1 MLENIAWI
9 RVPHESEI
17 SPCPVF
23 VRKFHLN
30 GNETE
35 LTLAVTCI
43 GIYRVSLN
51 GTPVGDALFAPGF
64 TSYPHRL
71 QVQTYDLRPYAAV
84 GENRLEIQ
92 CANGWA
98 VGFLGRGNT
107 NHIFADHISL
117 AAKISRTDSD
127 GSVTCIGTDPDW
139 TVCKNAIRSAEFY
152 HGETDDF
159 TAKEECLGNALPD
172 VAPTAHLIPDEGVP
186 VREIAR
192 VHAKRLFRTPK
203 GETVVDFGQNLAG
216 YAEIT
221 VTGKP
226 GDRVTL
232 SHAETLD
239 RDGNFYTKNLELAEC
254 RNTYILDGTP
264 RVLKPHFT
272 FQGYRYI
279 RIDEFPAEEEIRP
292 ENFVSV
298 AISSDLKQTGSFLCG
313 NEKVNRLYRN
323 TLWGQRSNFI
333 DIPTDCPQRDERL
346 GWLGDA
352 QVFIRTAAINCDVRR
367 FFEKWLNDV
376 MVEQN
381 PDGGIYGVVPKVPGR
396 GTKIST
402 AWGDATVICPWELY
416 RAYGDRDLL
425 ARHFPMMQKWVDY
438 VHAQGPEEFLW
449 LGGNHYGDWLAA
461 DADLSPAVRR
471 GATQTD
477 LIASAYFAY
486 VTQILIHAGEVL
498 GKEMQPYRD
507 LLTRIRTAFR
517 KTFMRDGLPVLYPKF
532 DGLSSDRRVIGQT
545 QTAIVLI
552 LHFGL
557 YEGEAEKAKLAD
569 TLLEMIRENGGCMAT
584 GFVGTPFL
592 LHALTEAGR
601 VKEAYDLFLQEKYP
615 SWLFSVNR
623 GATTIWEHWDGI
635 REDGSFWDDE
645 KNSFNHYSY
654 GCVFDWVCG
663 EALGINP
670 AEPAYRR
677 VRITPHPDR
686 RLGFA
691 EGSITPPVGK
701 ISVAWHFEEDG
712 QVRYNICLPDGV
724 EGELIL
730 PGGQT
735 SVLLPGQSVFYGT
748 ER

>member
-1 MLENIAWI
+1 MLSCAKWI
-9 RVPHESEI
+9 RSPQEIGI

-23 VRKFHLN
+23 ARTFRLT
-30 GNETE
+30 GSETG
-35 LTLAVTCI
+35 LSLAVTCI
-43 GIYRVSLN
+43 GIYRVTLN
-51 GTPVGDALFAPGF
+51 GISVSDALFAPGF
-64 TSYPHRL
+64 TDYQSRL
-71 QVQTYDLRPYAAV
+71 QVQTYNLLPLASP

-117 AAKISRTDSD
+117 AAEL
-127 GSVTCIGTDPDW
+127 SVTEADGKVTELVTDECW
-139 TVCKNAIRSAEFY
+139 GVYRNAIRSAEFY

-159 TAKEECLGNALPD
+159 TAKEEYLGNAVPD
-172 VAPTAHLIPDEGVP
+172 AAPAARLIPDEGVP

-192 VHAKRLFRTPK
+192 VHAKALIRTPK
-203 GETVVDFGQNLAG
+203 GETVIDFGQNLAG

-221 VTGKP
+221 VTGAP

-239 RDGNFYTKNLELAEC
+239 REGNFYTKNLELAEC
-254 RNTYILDGTP
+254 RNTYVLDGTP

-279 RIDEFPAEEEIRP
+279 RIDEFPAGEEIRP

-298 AISSDLKQTGSFLCG
+298 AICSDMKETGFFLCG

-352 QVFIRTAAINCDVRR
+352 QVFIRTAAINYDVKR
-367 FFEKWLNDV
+367 FFTKWLNDV
-376 MVEQN
+376 MSEQN
-381 PDGGIYGVVPKVPGR
+381 ADGGIYGVVPKVPGR
-396 GTKIST
+396 GTKISA

-425 ARHFPMMQKWVDY
+425 ARHFPMMQKWVEFIRT
-438 VHAQGPEEFLW
+438 QGPEEYLW
-449 LGGNHYGDWLAA
+449 LGGDHYGDWLAA
-461 DADLSPAVRR
+461 DAELSPAVRQ

-486 VTQILIHAGEVL
+486 VTQILVSAGEVL
-498 GKEMQPYRD
+498 GMDMQAYRT
-507 LLTRIRTAFR
+507 LHGNIRAAFR
-517 KTFMRDGLPVLYPKF
+517 KLFMKDGLPVLYPKF
-532 DGLSSDRRVIGQT
+532 DGLSTNRRVIGQT

-557 YEGEAEKAKLAD
+557 YEGSAEKEKLTD
-569 TLLEMIRENGGCMAT
+569 TLLEMIRKNGGCMAT
-584 GFVGTPFL
+584 GFVGTPYL
-592 LHALTEAGR
+592 LHVLTETGHI
-601 VKEAYDLFLQEKYP
+601 KEAYNLFLQEKYP

-635 REDGSFWDDE
+635 REDGGFWDDE

-654 GCVFDWVCG
+654 GCVFDWVFG
-663 EALGINP
+663 SALGINP

-691 EGSITPPVGK
+691 AGSVISPAGK
-701 ISVAWHFEEDG
+701 ISVSWHFEGG
-712 QVRYNICLPDGV
+712 QVRYEIDLPDGID
-724 EGELIL
+724 GELIL
-730 PGGQT
+730 PDGQT
-735 SVLLPGQSVFYGT
+735 ANLQPGKSLFYGA
-748 ER
+748 EV

>member
-1 MLENIAWI
+1 MLEHVQWI
-9 RVPHESEI
+9 RSPQEAGESA
-17 SPCPVF
+17 CPVF
-23 VRKFHLN
+23 ARSFWLD
-30 GNETE
+30 GTETD
-35 LTLAVTCI
+35 LTLAATCI
-43 GIYRVSLN
+43 GIYRVTLN
-51 GTPVGDALFAPGF
+51 GTPVSDALFAPGF
-64 TSYPHRL
+64 TSYQSRL
-71 QVQTYDLRPYAAV
+71 QVQTYRLLPYARK
-84 GENRLEIQ
+84 GENRLELQ

-117 AAKISRTDSD
+117 AAEITVTAADGAVRT
-127 GSVTCIGTDPDW
+127 IGTDGSW
-139 TVCKNAIRSAEFY
+139 TVHRNAIRSAEFY

-159 TAKEECLGNALPD
+159 TAEQTLLGAALPD
-172 VAPTAHLIPDEGVP
+172 TAPTARLIPDEGVP

-192 VHAKRLFRTPK
+192 VHAKRLIRTPK
-203 GETVVDFGQNLAG
+203 GETVIDFGQNLAG
-216 YAEIT
+216 YAEVT

-239 RDGNFYTKNLELAEC
+239 REGNFYTKNLELAEC
-254 RNTYILDGTP
+254 RNTYVLDGTP
-264 RVLKPHFT
+264 RTLKPHFT

-279 RIDEFPAEEEIRP
+279 RIDEFPAGEELRP
-292 ENFVSV
+292 ECFVSV
-298 AISSDLKQTGSFLCG
+298 AICSDLKETGSFVCG
-313 NEKVNRLYRN
+313 NEQINRLYQN

-352 QVFIRTAAINCDVRR
+352 QVFIRTAAILYDVRR
-367 FFEKWLNDV
+367 FFTKWLSDV
-376 MVEQN
+376 MLEQN
-381 PDGGIYGVVPKVPGR
+381 ADGGIYGVVPKVPGR
-396 GTKIST
+396 GTKISA

-416 RAYGDRDLL
+416 RAYGDKELL
-425 ARHFPMMQKWVDY
+425 ARHFPMMQKWVDFIRS
-438 VHAQGPEEFLW
+438 QGEEEALW
-449 LGGNHYGDWLAA
+449 LGGNHYGDWLAS
-461 DADLSPAVRR
+461 DAELSPAVRQ

-486 VTQILIHAGEVL
+486 VTQLLIRAGEVL
-498 GKEMQPYRD
+498 GRDMQAYRD
-507 LLTRIRTAFR
+507 LHDRIRAAFR
-517 KTFMRDGLPVLYPKF
+517 RTFMKDGLPVLYPKY
-532 DGLSSDRRVIGQT
+532 DGLSDNRRVLGQT

-557 YEGEAEKAKLAD
+557 YEGDAEKEGLVQ
-569 TLLEMIRENGGCMAT
+569 TLSEMIRHNGGCMST
-584 GFVGTPFL
+584 GFVGTPYL
-592 LHALTEAGR
+592 LHVLTEAGHA
-601 VKEAYDLFLQEKYP
+601 KAAYDLFLQENDP

-654 GCVFDWVCG
+654 GCVFDWVFG

-691 EGSITPPVGK
+691 AGTVTAPAGK
-701 ISVAWHFEEDG
+701 ISVSWHVSDG
-712 QVRYNICLPDGV
+712 QVRYEIILPDGIR
-724 EGELIL
+724 GDLLL
-730 PGGQT
+730 PDGQT
-735 SVLLPGQSVFYGT
+735 AELLPGRSIFYGA
-748 ER
+748 EG

>member
-1 MLENIAWI
+1 MLAHTQWI
-9 RVPHESEI
+9 RAPRETGV

-23 VRKFHLN
+23 VRTFRLD
-30 GNETE
+30 GTETA
-35 LTLAVTCI
+35 LSLDATCI
-43 GIYRVSLN
+43 GIYRVTLN
-51 GTPVGDALFAPGF
+51 GTPVSDALFAPGF
-64 TSYPHRL
+64 TSYPNRL
-71 QVQTYDLRPYAAV
+71 QVQTYSLLPYARA

-117 AAKISRTDSD
+117 AAELTVTAAD
-127 GSVTCIGTDPDW
+127 GTVTAIGTDGSW
-139 TVCKNAIRSAEFY
+139 AVYRNAIRSAEFY

-159 TAKEECLGNALPD
+159 TAAEELLGNALPD
-172 VAPTAHLIPDEGVP
+172 TAPATRLIPDEGVP

-192 VHAKRLFRTPK
+192 VHAKALIRTPK
-203 GETVVDFGQNLAG
+203 GETVIDFGQNLAG
-216 YAEIT
+216 YVEVT

-239 RDGNFYTKNLELAEC
+239 RAGNFYTKNLELAEC
-254 RNTYILDGTP
+254 RNTYVLDGTP

-279 RIDEFPAEEEIRP
+279 RIDEFPAGEEIRP

-298 AISSDLKQTGSFLCG
+298 AICSDMKETGFFLCG
-313 NEKVNRLYRN
+313 NEQINRLYRN

-352 QVFIRTAAINCDVRR
+352 QVFIRTAAIQYDVRQ
-367 FFEKWLNDV
+367 FFTKWLNDV
-376 MVEQN
+376 MLEQN
-381 PDGGIYGVVPKVPGR
+381 ADGGIYGVVPKVPGR
-396 GTKIST
+396 GTKVSA

-416 RAYGDRDLL
+416 RAYGDKALL
-425 ARHFPMMQKWVDY
+425 ARHFPMMQKWVDFI
-438 VHAQGPEEFLW
+438 HAQGPEEFLW

-461 DADLSPAVRR
+461 DAELSPAVRQ

-486 VTQILIHAGEVL
+486 VTQLLIEAGEVL
-498 GKEMQPYRD
+498 GRDMQAYRA
-507 LLTRIRTAFR
+507 LHGSIRAAFR
-517 KTFMRDGLPVLYPKF
+517 KVFMKDGLPVLYPEF
-532 DGLSSDRRVIGQT
+532 DGLSTNRRVLGQT

-557 YEGEAEKAKLAD
+557 YEGSAEKEKLVQ
-569 TLLEMIRENGGCMAT
+569 TLLEMIRHNGGCMAT

-592 LHALTEAGR
+592 LHVLTEAGHT
-601 VKEAYDLFLQEKYP
+601 KEAYDLFLQEKYP

-654 GCVFDWVCG
+654 GCVFDWVFG
-663 EALGINP
+663 AALGINP

-677 VRITPHPDR
+677 VRIAPHPDR

-691 EGSITPPVGK
+691 EGSVTAPAGK
-701 ISVAWHFEEDG
+701 ISVSWHFTGG
-712 QVRYNICLPDGV
+712 QVRYEIGLPDGIS
-724 EGELIL
+724 GELIL
-730 PGGQT
+730 PDGQKT
-735 SVLLPGQSVFYGT
+735 ALAPGRTVCFGSAD
-748 ER
+748 

>member
-1 MLENIAWI
+1 MLSNAKWI
-9 RVPHESEI
+9 RAAQNLGD

-23 VRKFHLN
+23 SRTFRTG
-30 GNETE
+30 GNESA
-35 LTLAVTCI
+35 LTLSVTCI
-43 GIYRVSLN
+43 GIYRVTLN
-51 GTPVGDALFAPGF
+51 GKTVGNALFAPGF
-64 TSYPHRL
+64 TSYQNRL
-71 QVQTYDLRPYAAV
+71 QVQVYDLRPYAV
-84 GENRLEIQ
+84 TGENRLEIQ

-98 VGFLGRGNT
+98 VGYLGRGNT
-107 NHIFADHISL
+107 LHTFADHISL
-117 AAKISRTDSD
+117 AAELTVTAED
-127 GSVTCIGTDPDW
+127 GTVTTVGTDESW
-139 TVCKNAIRSAEFY
+139 TVHRNAIRSAEFY

-159 TAKEECLGNALPD
+159 TAPDEPLGYALPD
-172 VAPTAHLIPDEGVP
+172 TAPAACLVPDEGVP

-192 VHAKRLFRTPK
+192 VRAKALIRTPK
-203 GETVVDFGQNLAG
+203 GETVIDFGQNLAG

-221 VTGKP
+221 VTGTP
-226 GDRVTL
+226 GSRVTV

-239 RDGNFYTKNLELAEC
+239 RDGNFYMKNLELAEC
-254 RNTYILDGTP
+254 RNTYILDGKP

-279 RIDEFPAEEEIRP
+279 RIDEFPAGEEIRP
-292 ENFVSV
+292 EHFVSV
-298 AISSDLKQTGSFLCG
+298 AICSDMKETGSFVCG
-313 NEKVNRLYRN
+313 NGKINRLYQN

-352 QVFIRTAAINCDVRR
+352 QVFIRTAAINYDVRQ
-367 FFEKWLNDV
+367 FFTKWLNDV
-376 MVEQN
+376 MLEQN
-381 PDGGIYGVVPKVPGR
+381 ADGGIYGVVPKVPGR
-396 GTKIST
+396 GTKISA

-416 RAYGDRDLL
+416 RAYGDRALL
-425 ARHFPMMQKWVDY
+425 ARHFPMMKKWVDY
-438 VHAQGPEEFLW
+438 IHAQGPEEFLW

-461 DADLSPAVRR
+461 DADLSPAVRQ

-486 VTQILIHAGEVL
+486 VTQILTEAGDVL
-498 GKEMQPYRD
+498 GMDMQAYRT
-507 LLTRIRTAFR
+507 LHRSIRAAFR
-517 KTFMRDGLPVLYPKF
+517 KTFMKDGLPVLFPQF
-532 DGLSSDRRVIGQT
+532 DGLSTNRRVLGQT

-557 YEGEAEKAKLAD
+557 YDGSAEKEKLIQ
-569 TLLEMIRENGGCMAT
+569 TLLGMIRDNGGCMAT

-592 LHALTEAGR
+592 LHVLTEAGHAR
-601 VKEAYDLFLQEKYP
+601 EAYDLFLQEKYP

-654 GCVFDWVCG
+654 GCVFDWVFG

-677 VRITPHPDR
+677 VRITPHPDQ

-691 EGSITPPVGK
+691 EGSITAPSGS
-701 ISVAWHFEEDG
+701 ISVTWHYEG
-712 QVRYNICLPDGV
+712 SQVRYEICLPEGV
-724 EGELIL
+724 SGELIL
-730 PGGQT
+730 PDGRKT
-735 SVLLPGQSVFYGT
+735 ALTPGRTVCYGAGN
-748 ER
+748 